1 MDYHIYVHNVTEG
14 GEGNPTKPKPPE
26 KPSPTKPK
34 KPKTKTPVP
43 KELSGVGIAA
53 GIIAAVKLAEKAA
66 ELYDSFAST
75 ATGDYRMTMAL
86 RNYKQAISAMTNPVG
101 AVIGLARTEHQTAIF
116 NRKAELQRELLGD
129 SMISERT
136 KKV

>member
-34 KPKTKTPVP
+34 KPNPMTTAPM
-43 KELSGVGIAA
+43 ELSGVGIAA
-53 GIIAAVKLAEKAA
+53 GIIAAIKLAEKAA
-66 ELYDSFAST
+66 SLYDAFAAP
-75 ATGDYRMTMAL
+75 ATGDYRMSMAL
-86 RNYKQAISAMTNPVG
+86 RNFGTSVSALTNPIG
-101 AVIGLARTEHQTAIF
+101 AAIGLAQRENQAAIF
-116 NRKAELQRELLGD
+116 NRKAEMQRELLGD